1 MAYTD
6 IISLSEAKNYL
17 RVDDTLTE
25 DDNAIIRMI
34 NASLRYVEN
43 YTDVLLF
50 NRDETY
56 LVKDGVLKLYQY
68 PINTDLTTLTD
79 YTIER
84 KGLYTNLCYTDVET
98 LDLTLNMG
106 YTDPT
111 DVPQEL
117 LEVAYEMIDL
127 YYYGEKDGKPIAKK
141 LSSLSIDA
149 LNSNKRFW
157 I

>member
-25 DDNAIIRMI
+25 DDNSIIRMI
-34 NASLRYVEN
+34 NAALRYVEN
-43 YTDVLLF
+43 YTDILVF
-50 NRDETY
+50 NRDVTY
-56 LVKDGVLKLYQY
+56 LVKEGVLQLYQY
-68 PINTDLTTLTD
+68 PINTDLDTLTD
-79 YTIER
+79 YTYQR
-84 KGLYTNLCYTDVET
+84 KSKYTNICSDNTDTV
-98 LDLTLNMG
+98 DLTLNMG

>member
-25 DDNAIIRMI
+25 DDNSIIRMI
-34 NASLRYVEN
+34 NAALRYVEN
-43 YTDVLLF
+43 YTDVLVF
-50 NRDETY
+50 DRDVTY
-56 LVKDGVLKLYQY
+56 LVKEGVLQLYQY
-68 PINTDLTTLTD
+68 PINTDLETLAD
-79 YTIER
+79 YTYER
-84 KGLYTNLCYTDVET
+84 KSKYTNICASNTDTV
-98 LDLTLNMG
+98 DLVLNMG
-106 YTDPT
+106 FTDPT

-117 LEVAYEMIDL
+117 VEVAYEMIEL
-127 YYYGEKDGKPIAKK
+127 YYGESKGIEKKK
-141 LSSLSIDA
+141 LSDLSIRA

>member
-25 DDNAIIRMI
+25 DDNSITRMI
-34 NASLRYVEN
+34 NAALRYVEN
-43 YTDVLLF
+43 YTDILVF
-50 NRDETY
+50 NRDVTY
-56 LVKDGVLKLYQY
+56 LVKEGVLQLYQY
-68 PINTDLTTLTD
+68 PINTDLDTLTD
-79 YTIER
+79 YTYQR
-84 KGLYTNLCYTDVET
+84 KSKYTNICADNTDTV
-98 LDLTLNMG
+98 DLTLNMG
-106 YTDPT
+106 YTDTT

-117 LEVAYEMIDL
+117 LEVAFEMIDL

>member
-25 DDNAIIRMI
+25 DDNSIIRMI
-34 NASLRYVEN
+34 NAALRYVEN
-43 YTDVLLF
+43 YTDILVF
-50 NRDETY
+50 NRDVTY
-56 LVKDGVLKLYQY
+56 LVKEGVLQLYQY
-68 PINTDLTTLTD
+68 PINTDLDTLTD
-79 YTIER
+79 YTYQR
-84 KGLYTNLCYTDVET
+84 KSKYTNICSDNTDTV
-98 LDLTLNMG
+98 DLTLNMG

-117 LEVAYEMIDL
+117 LEVAFEMIDL